1 MCGIAGFW
9 HPNSQ
14 GRYDGL
20 TALTRMTN
28 AILHRGPDDAGAW
41 DNGAGLFLGHRRLA
55 IVDLSSAG
63 HQPMAS
69 PTGRYVIVF
78 NGEIYNFQVLRKSL
92 DAAHQSPLPWR
103 GHSDTEVMLAAFEHW
118 GIQETLSR
126 LVGMFALAVWD
137 RTRETLTLAR
147 DRIGEKPLYYGL
159 KKGAL
164 LFASELQ
171 ALEAHPGFDSE
182 VSRDSLALLLK
193 YAYVPSPHSIYEGI
207 HKLPPGTWIELDYAA
222 LESGNVGAPQAYWQL
237 PVIQLGSHT
246 GISDS
251 EMIDQLDELMRT
263 TISEQMVADV
273 PLGAFLSGG
282 IDSSLIVGMMQ
293 SLSSQKVKTYTIGFD
308 NAGYNEAEHAKA
320 VARHLGTDHTELY
333 VSGTDAL
340 DVVPKLPD
348 IYGEP
353 FADSSQIPTYLVSQL
368 ARGHVTVSLSGDA
381 GDELFGGYN
390 RYQFLPNVWRKLSR
404 VPGPARRLAA
414 RMIESA
420 SPSRWDSIASGLTP
434 ITPTSLRVRLP
445 GDKLHKLATVM
456 RHDTPGLMYDRV
468 VSQWPNASDVIIG
481 AHCMPSAASVG
492 DSDFASWMM
501 RQDTLTYLPD
511 DILAKVD
518 RAAMAVSLETRVPF
532 LDHRIVEFAT
542 ALPMSFKVRNGST
555 KWILR
560 QLLDRYVPR
569 ELIERP
575 KMGFGI
581 PLHEWL
587 RGPLRDW
594 AESLLDPQRLA
605 REGYFTPGPIRAV
618 WEKHLRGQGNY
629 QHQLWPVLMFQAW
642 LDRKRAI

>member
-14 GRYDGL
+14 GRYDGPS
-20 TALTRMTN
+20 ALTRMTN
-28 AILHRGPDDAGAW
+28 AILRRGPDDAGAW

-78 NGEIYNFQVLRKSL
+78 NGEIYNFQALRQAL
-92 DAAHQSPLPWR
+92 DAAHPSPLPWR
-103 GHSDTEVMLAAFEHW
+103 GHSDTEVMLAAFEQW
-118 GIQETLSR
+118 GIQETLR
-126 LVGMFALAVWD
+126 KLVGMFALAVWD

-159 KKGAL
+159 SKGAL
-164 LFASELQ
+164 FFASELQ
-171 ALEAHPGFDSE
+171 ALEAHPNFDAE
-182 VSRDSLALLLK
+182 ISRDSLALLLK
-193 YAYVPSPHSIYEGI
+193 YAYVPSPHSIYQGI
-207 HKLPPGTWIELDYAA
+207 HKLPPGTWLELDQAK
-222 LESGNVGAPQAYWQL
+222 LESGTTGTPQTYWEL
-237 PVIQLGSHT
+237 PAAQPEHNPSL
-246 GISDS
+246 SD
-251 EMIDQLDELMRT
+251 EEAIDQLHELMST
-263 TISEQMVADV
+263 TIRDQMVADV

-282 IDSSLIVGMMQ
+282 IDSSLIVSLMQ
-293 SLSSQKVKTYTIGFD
+293 SLSPQQVKTYTIGFD
-308 NAGYNEAEHAKA
+308 NPGYNEAEHAKA

-340 DVVPKLPD
+340 NVVPKLPD

-353 FADSSQIPTYLVSQL
+353 FADSSQIPTFLVSQL
-368 ARGHVTVSLSGDA
+368 ARSHVTVSLSGDA

-390 RYQFLPNVWRKLSR
+390 RYQHLPNVWRKLSR

-420 SPSRWDSIASGLTP
+420 SPARWDSIAAGLNP
-434 ITPTSLRVRLP
+434 ITPAGLRVALP
-445 GDKLHKLATVM
+445 GDKLHKLASVM
-456 RHDTPGLMYDRV
+456 RHATPDQMYDRV
-468 VSQWPNASDVIIG
+468 VSQWPNATDIVIG
-481 AHCMPSAASVG
+481 ADPLPGLASVG
-492 DSDFASWMM
+492 DSDFVSWMM

-532 LDHRIVEFAT
+532 LDHRIVEFAST
-542 ALPMSFKVRNGST
+542 LPMSLKIRDGST

-560 QLLDRYVPR
+560 QLLYRYVPR

-581 PLHEWL
+581 PLHDWL

-605 REGYFTPGPIRAV
+605 SEGYFVPGPIRAV
-618 WEKHLRGQGNY
+618 WERHLRGQGNY
-629 QHQLWPVLMFQAW
+629 QQQLWPVLMFQAW
-642 LDRKRAI
+642 LDRKRVN

>member
-14 GRYDGL
+14 GRYDGAA
-20 TALTRMTN
+20 ALTRMNNT
-28 AILHRGPDDAGAW
+28 ILHRGPDDAGAW
-41 DNGAGLFLGHRRLA
+41 NNGAGLFLGHRRLA

-63 HQPMAS
+63 HQPMTS

-78 NGEIYNFQVLRKSL
+78 NGEIYNFQALRKSL
-92 DAAHQSPLPWR
+92 DALHTSPLPWR

-118 GIQETLSR
+118 GITETLR
-126 LVGMFALAVWD
+126 QMVGMFAIAVWD
-137 RTRETLTLAR
+137 RSRETLTLAR
-147 DRIGEKPLYYGL
+147 DRIGEKPLYYGV
-159 KKGAL
+159 KNGAL

-171 ALEAHPGFDSE
+171 ALNAHPSFDAQ

-193 YAYVPSPHSIYEGI
+193 FAYVPAPHSIYDGV
-207 HKLPPGTWIELDYAA
+207 HKLPPGTWIEIDRDAVENGMLGEPQKYWELPAQT
-222 LESGNVGAPQAYWQL
+222 GAPL
-237 PVIQLGSHT
+237 
-246 GISDS
+246 SDADA
-251 EMIDQLDELMRT
+251 IDQLHELMRT
-263 TISEQMVADV
+263 TIRDQMVADV

-282 IDSSLIVGMMQ
+282 IDSTLIVSLMQ
-293 SLSSQKVKTYTIGFD
+293 SLSTQKVKTFTIGFD
-308 NAGYNEAEHAKA
+308 NPGYNEAEHAKA

-333 VSGTDAL
+333 VTGADAL
-340 DVVPKLPD
+340 NVVPKLPD

-368 ARGHVTVSLSGDA
+368 ARSHVTVSLSGDA

-390 RYQFLPNVWRKLSR
+390 RYQFLPKVWQKLNRIPGPVRKLAS
-404 VPGPARRLAA
+404 
-414 RMIESA
+414 RMIETA
-420 SPSRWDSIASGLTP
+420 SPNRWDNIASGLNP
-434 ITPTSLRVRLP
+434 FIPANLRVRLP
-445 GDKLHKLATVM
+445 GDKLHKLAGVM
-456 RHDTPGLMYDRV
+456 RHDTASEMYNHV
-468 VSQWPNASDVIIG
+468 VSQWQNASDVVIG
-481 AHCMPSAASVG
+481 SSLSPIARFESG
-492 DSDFASWMM
+492 DFASWMM

-532 LDHRIVEFAT
+532 LDHRIVEFAST
-542 ALPMSFKVRNGST
+542 LPMSLKIRDGNT

-560 QLLDRYVPR
+560 QLLYQYVPR

-581 PLHEWL
+581 PLHDWL

-605 REGYFTPGPIRAV
+605 REGYFIPEAIRAV
-618 WEKHLRGQGNY
+618 WERHLRGQGNF
-629 QHQLWPVLMFQAW
+629 QQQLWPVLMFQAW
-642 LDRKRAI
+642 LDRK